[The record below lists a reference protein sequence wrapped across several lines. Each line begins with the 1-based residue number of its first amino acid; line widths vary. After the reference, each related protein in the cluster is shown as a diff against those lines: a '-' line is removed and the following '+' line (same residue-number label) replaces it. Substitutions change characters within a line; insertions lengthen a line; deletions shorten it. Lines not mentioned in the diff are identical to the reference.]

1 MDSLDGKIS
10 ISNKCCSFNSESR
23 KIDLKDHV
31 MLKTSV
37 IAAENADQTR
47 INDNILK

>member
-1 MDSLDGKIS
+1 MERLLFQI
-10 ISNKCCSFNSESR
+10 NAVLFNSESR